1 MLKRVNLWF
10 WDMMR
15 LVGRNGIT
23 AFGGALTTISALLI
37 IAFLILGLLGLY
49 DTPYIGIMAFL
60 VLPGVF
66 VLGLVLI
73 PAGLYWERKR
83 ALRRTASANPT
94 AREPYP
100 RIDFNRASVRRT
112 AGIVS
117 VLTVVNLLLISLTT
131 YKGVTY
137 MDSVEFCGTVCHTV
151 MEPEYTAY
159 LNSPHSRVK
168 CVECHIGPGAP
179 WFVRSKLSGV
189 GQVFA
194 TAFNT
199 YSRPIPTPVENLRPS
214 RDTCEQ
220 CHWPEKF
227 TGDRVKVITRF
238 AEDEANTPLKTV
250 LLMHI
255 GGGTAG
261 HGGIHS
267 WHIAPNRQTVYIAA
281 DAQRQIIPW
290 IQVREADGRV
300 TEFVAQDTS
309 VTPEHL
315 ARAERRV
322 MDCIDCHNRP
332 THIFRLPDQAMDEA
346 LAAGRID
353 RTLPYIKK
361 LGVEVLRAAADTAG
375 DAADEIARRVRAFY
389 EEKYP
394 DLFRSHREAIE
405 AAIRELHALYR
416 RNVFPSMKV
425 TWGTYPDNIGHTRFP
440 GCFRCH
446 DDQHV
451 SRDGRTISQSCD
463 LCHTLLAVDEPNPP
477 ILQQLN
483 IRENA
488 TGTR

>member
-1 MLKRVNLWF
+1 MITRLSLWF
-10 WDMMR
+10 WDLMR
-15 LVGRNGIT
+15 LVGRNWIT
-23 AFGGALTTISALLI
+23 ALGGALATVSALLI
-37 IAFLILGLLGLY
+37 IAFLILGLLGFY

-66 VLGLVLI
+66 VLGLLLI
-73 PAGLYWERKR
+73 PVGVYWERRR
-83 ALRRTASANPT
+83 ARQSGDPRNPAS
-94 AREPYP
+94 REVYP
-100 RIDFNRASVRRT
+100 CIDFNRASVRRT

-137 MDSVEFCGTVCHTV
+137 MDSVEFCGLVCHSV

-159 LNSPHSRVK
+159 KDSPHSRVK

-194 TAFNT
+194 TALNT

-255 GGGTAG
+255 GGGAAG
-261 HGGIHS
+261 QGGIHS
-267 WHIAPNRQTVYIAA
+267 WHIDPNKQTIYIAA

-290 IQVREADGRV
+290 VQVREANGRV
-300 TEFVAQDTS
+300 TEFVARDAPL
-309 VTPEHL
+309 TPDQL

-322 MDCIDCHNRP
+322 MDCMDCHNRP
-332 THIFRLPDQAMDEA
+332 THIFRLPDRAMDEA
-346 LAAGRID
+346 LVLGRID

-361 LGVEVLRAAADTAG
+361 LGVEVLRAAAEVQS
-375 DAADEIARRVRAFY
+375 DAPEEIARRVRSFY
-389 EEKYP
+389 GEKYP
-394 DLFRSHREAIE
+394 ELFRSRREAIE
-405 AAIRELHALYR
+405 AAIRELQAIYR
-416 RNVFPSMKV
+416 RNVFPSMRV
-425 TWGTYPDNIGHTRFP
+425 TWGTYPDHLGHTTFP

-446 DDQHV
+446 DEQHV
-451 SRDGRTISQSCD
+451 SADGRTISQSCD
-463 LCHTLLAVDEPNPP
+463 LCHTLLAIEEPNPP

-483 IRENA
+483 IR
-488 TGTR
+488 

>member
-1 MLKRVNLWF
+1 MITRLSLWF
-10 WDMMR
+10 WDLMR
-15 LVGRNGIT
+15 LVGRNWIT
-23 AFGGALTTISALLI
+23 ALGGALATVSALLI
-37 IAFLILGLLGLY
+37 IAFLILGLLGFY

-66 VLGLVLI
+66 VLGLLLI
-73 PAGLYWERKR
+73 PVGVYWERRR
-83 ALRRTASANPT
+83 ARQSGDPRNPAS
-94 AREPYP
+94 REVYP

-137 MDSVEFCGTVCHTV
+137 MDSVEFCGLVCHSV

-159 LNSPHSRVK
+159 KDSPHSRVK

-194 TAFNT
+194 TALNT

-255 GGGTAG
+255 GGGAAG
-261 HGGIHS
+261 QGGIHS
-267 WHIAPNRQTVYIAA
+267 WHIDPNKQTIYIAA

-290 IQVREADGRV
+290 VQVREANGRV
-300 TEFVAQDTS
+300 TEFLARDAPL
-309 VTPEHL
+309 TPDQL

-322 MDCIDCHNRP
+322 MDCMDCHNRP
-332 THIFRLPDQAMDEA
+332 THIFRLPDRAMDAA
-346 LAAGRID
+346 LALGRID

-361 LGVEVLRAAADTAG
+361 LGVEVLRAAAEVQS
-375 DAADEIARRVRAFY
+375 DAPEEIARRVRSFY
-389 EEKYP
+389 GEKYP
-394 DLFRSHREAIE
+394 ELFRSRREAIE
-405 AAIRELHALYR
+405 AAIRELQAIYR
-416 RNVFPSMKV
+416 RNVFPSMRV
-425 TWGTYPDNIGHTRFP
+425 TWGTYPDHLGHTTFP

-446 DDQHV
+446 DEQHV
-451 SRDGRTISQSCD
+451 SADGRTISQSCD
-463 LCHTLLAVDEPNPP
+463 LCHTLLAIEEPNPP

-483 IRENA
+483 IR
-488 TGTR
+488 

>member
-1 MLKRVNLWF
+1 MITRVRLWF
-10 WDMMR
+10 WDLMR
-15 LVGRNGIT
+15 LVGRNELT
-23 AFGGALTTISALLI
+23 ALGGSLTTISALLI
-37 IAFLILGLLGLY
+37 IALLILSAFGIY
-49 DTPYIGIMAFL
+49 DTPYLGIVAFL

-66 VLGLVLI
+66 VLGLLLI
-73 PAGLYWERKR
+73 PLGLYWERRR
-83 ALRRTASANPT
+83 ARRQGGPSNP
-94 AREPYP
+94 APRETYP
-100 RIDFNRASVRRT
+100 RLDFNRASVRRT

-117 VLTVVNLLLISLTT
+117 LLTVINLLILSLTT

-194 TAFNT
+194 TLLDS

-255 GGGTAG
+255 GGGNTG
-261 HGGIHS
+261 HRGIHS
-267 WHIAPNRQTVYIAA
+267 WHIDPHRQTTYIAA

-290 IQVREADGRV
+290 VQVREADGTV
-300 TEFVAQDTS
+300 KEFVAQDAS
-309 VTPEHL
+309 LTPEQL

-332 THIFRLPDQAMDEA
+332 THIFKLPDQAMDEA
-346 LAAGRID
+346 LEMGRID

-361 LGVEVLRAAADTAG
+361 LGVEVLRAVAG
-375 DAADEIARRVRAFY
+375 SQGNASEEIARRVRAFY
-389 EEKYP
+389 QQKYP
-394 DLFRSHREAIE
+394 DLFRSRREAIE
-405 AAIRELHALYR
+405 AAIRELSAIFR

-425 TWGTYPDNIGHTRFP
+425 TWGTYPDNIGHMRFP

-446 DDQHV
+446 DEQHV
-451 SRDGRTISQSCD
+451 SREGQAISQSCD
-463 LCHTLLAVDEPNPP
+463 LCHTLLAVEEPNPP
-477 ILQQLN
+477 VLQQLN
-483 IRENA
+483 IR
-488 TGTR
+488 

>member
-1 MLKRVNLWF
+1 MVTRPSVLF
-10 WDMMR
+10 WDLMR
-15 LVGRNGIT
+15 LVGRNWIT
-23 AFGGALTTISALLI
+23 ALGGALATVSALLI
-37 IAFLILGLLGLY
+37 IAFLILGLLGFY

-66 VLGLVLI
+66 VLGLLLI
-73 PAGLYWERKR
+73 PIGVYWEQRR
-83 ALRRTASANPT
+83 ARQSGDPGNPAS
-94 AREPYP
+94 RGMYP

-137 MDSVEFCGTVCHTV
+137 MDSVEFCGLVCHSV

-159 LNSPHSRVK
+159 RNSPHSRVK

-194 TAFNT
+194 TVLNT

-255 GGGTAG
+255 GGGAAG
-261 HGGIHS
+261 QGGIHS
-267 WHIAPNRQTVYIAA
+267 WHIDPKKQTIYIAA

-290 IQVREADGRV
+290 VQVREANGRV
-300 TEFVAQDTS
+300 TEFVAQDAQL
-309 VTPEHL
+309 TPDQL

-332 THIFRLPDQAMDEA
+332 THIFMLPDRAMDEA
-346 LAAGRID
+346 LALGRID

-361 LGVEVLRAAADTAG
+361 LGVEVLRAAAEIPRNAPE
-375 DAADEIARRVRAFY
+375 EIARRVRSFY
-389 EEKYP
+389 QEKYP
-394 DLFRSHREAIE
+394 ELFRSRREAIE
-405 AAIRELHALYR
+405 AAIRELQAIYR

-425 TWGTYPDNIGHTRFP
+425 TWGTYPDNLGHTTFP

-446 DDQHV
+446 DEQHV

-463 LCHTLLAVDEPNPP
+463 LCHTLLAIEEPNPP

-483 IRENA
+483 IR
-488 TGTR
+488 

>member
-1 MLKRVNLWF
+1 MITRVSLWF
-10 WDMMR
+10 WDLMR
-15 LVGRNGIT
+15 LVGRNELT
-23 AFGGALTTISALLI
+23 ALGGVLATISALLI
-37 IAFLILGLLGLY
+37 IALLILSAFGIY
-49 DTPYIGIMAFL
+49 DTPYLGIVAFL

-66 VLGLVLI
+66 VLGLLLI
-73 PAGLYWERKR
+73 PLGLYWER
-83 ALRRTASANPT
+83 RRVRRQGGPSNP
-94 AREPYP
+94 APREIYP
-100 RIDFNRASVRRT
+100 RLDFNRASVRRT

-117 VLTVVNLLLISLTT
+117 LLTVINLLILSLTT

-194 TAFNT
+194 TLLDS

-255 GGGTAG
+255 GGGNTG
-261 HGGIHS
+261 HRGIHS
-267 WHIAPNRQTVYIAA
+267 WHIDPRRQTTYIAA

-290 IQVREADGRV
+290 VQVREADGTV
-300 TEFVAQDTS
+300 KEFVAQDAS
-309 VTPEHL
+309 LTPDQL

-332 THIFRLPDQAMDEA
+332 THIFKLPDQAMDEA
-346 LAAGRID
+346 LEMGRID

-361 LGVEVLRAAADTAG
+361 LGVEVLRAAAESQGNASE
-375 DAADEIARRVRAFY
+375 EIARRVRAFY
-389 EEKYP
+389 QQKYP
-394 DLFRSHREAIE
+394 DLLRSRREAIE
-405 AAIRELHALYR
+405 AAIRELSAILR
-416 RNVFPSMKV
+416 RNVFPSMRV

-446 DDQHV
+446 DEQHV
-451 SRDGRTISQSCD
+451 SREGQAISQSCD
-463 LCHTLLAVDEPNPP
+463 LCHTLLAVEEPNPP
-477 ILQQLN
+477 VLQQLN
-483 IRENA
+483 IR
-488 TGTR
+488 